1 MIIISHKPQLKIFQ
15 LSQMESMPL
24 VGTNVGMEKKKFSQI
39 LFLIKVV
46 KYLFSKRHLM
56 VTFLTQVSINRTIA
70 NNKIFLTMYIP

>member
-39 LFLIKVV
+39 LFDWTTKQFFGQPKV
-46 KYLFSKRHLM
+46 
-56 VTFLTQVSINRTIA
+56 
-70 NNKIFLTMYIP
+70 